1 MTAMSA
7 QAQKIQVVDTDG
19 NAIPL
24 VSVLTEDGTYIGTT
38 DLNGVLADVK
48 GAKKVAVTHVAYKP
62 QLITVASLQNGRIT
76 MEEIGYDLAEIVV
89 KPKQYIYV
97 EAYYRVYVYRNDS
110 LCYFL
115 SGIMPNAY
123 GKWYVIDATDLP
135 LGRLA
140 SAVALILMGKNKPTW
155 TPNVDCGDYV
165 IIVNAEKVGLSGDKL
180 HNKKYY
186 NVSGYAGGLRV
197 RTAKEMVE
205 KFPTEMIERSV
216 HGMVPKGRLG
226 RQIEKKLFVYAG
238 PDHKHEAQKPEVL
251 ELKF

>member
-1 MTAMSA
+1 MQRQTTIAKA
-7 QAQKIQVVDTDG
+7 NEIQ
-19 NAIPL
+19 
-24 VSVLTEDGTYIGTT
+24 
-38 DLNGVLADVK
+38 
-48 GAKKVAVTHVAYKP
+48 
-62 QLITVASLQNGRIT
+62 R
-76 MEEIGYDLAEIVV
+76 
-89 KPKQYIYV
+89 
-97 EAYYRVYVYRNDS
+97 
-110 LCYFL
+110 
-115 SGIMPNAY
+115 
-123 GKWYVIDATDLP
+123 KWYVIDATDKP

-140 SAVALILMGKNKPTW
+140 SQVAQVLTGKCEPTW

-165 IIVNAEKVGLSGDKL
+165 IIINAEKVGLSGDKL

-205 KFPTEMIERSV
+205 KYPVEMIERSV

-238 PDHKHEAQKPEVL
+238 PEHKHEAQKPEVL